1 MQILVTA
8 TFCLYCYFEV
18 GLLHPLKTN
27 NDCSEKVLG
36 KVWLLGCTVVF
47 GVIVLTHQARHPLQT
62 KDEKMATTTKIE
74 RTATF
79 TKNLLF
85 RGYDVSFK
93 EDGVTIDKKLVG
105 TVELA
110 EKAVTAWSK
119 Q

>member
-1 MQILVTA
+1 MSV
-8 TFCLYCYFEV
+8 
-18 GLLHPLKTN
+18 PK
-27 NDCSEKVLG
+27 KVLG
-36 KVWLLGCTVVF
+36 KVWLLGCTVAL
-47 GVIVLTHQARHPLQT
+47 GVIGLTYQARHPLQT
-62 KDEKMATTTKIE
+62 KDENMATTTKIE